1 MSFSSSAGICIF
13 LVHCWDTVAS
23 HANVLRGSSPVPTY
37 VGEERLRDEPVRT
50 SAWEARDTEVKW
62 KLDIIGNV
70 LVLAC
75 INKETLGL
83 WVSAH

>member
-1 MSFSSSAGICIF
+1 MLVMSFSSSTGICVF
-13 LVHCWDTVAS
+13 LVHCWDS
-23 HANVLRGSSPVPTY
+23 
-37 VGEERLRDEPVRT
+37 D
-50 SAWEARDTEVKW
+50 VKW

-83 WVSAH
+83 WVLAH

>member
-1 MSFSSSAGICIF
+1 MLFSSSAGICIF
-13 LVHCWDTVAS
+13 LVHCWDS
-23 HANVLRGSSPVPTY
+23 
-37 VGEERLRDEPVRT
+37 
-50 SAWEARDTEVKW
+50 EVKW

-83 WVSAH
+83 WCWHIKQSKKKFQQTIRYVNLRLFAVS